1 MNIEN
6 ELMKQTNQLTL
17 AMIAGKSNYDDSIF
31 DIQQQI
37 KILKEMKATNQRLN
51 EAKQRSYE
59 VHTAAVWDDNVNDF
73 TPVSEQLCN
82 FYDADVEALSKQL
95 EWLDYAYRKNQL
107 KQKLPELEIIKLN
120 GSEQAEMRALNALK
134 GCSYEKKSI
143 LEKAYLAAQSARK
156 NLLEKLEQ
164 MIC

>member
-6 ELMKQTNQLTL
+6 ELMKQTTQLTL
-17 AMIAGKSNYDDSIF
+17 AMIAGKTDYDDSVF
-31 DIQQQI
+31 DLKQQI
-37 KILKEMKATNQRLN
+37 KILEEMKTTNQRLN

-59 VHTAAVWDDNVNDF
+59 VHTASVWNDNVNDL

-82 FYDADVEALSKQL
+82 FYDAEVGALNKQL

-107 KQKLPELEIIKLN
+107 N
-120 GSEQAEMRALNALK
+120 GSEQAEMRALNAFK

-143 LEKAYLAAQSARK
+143 LEKAYLAAQSERK

>member
-51 EAKQRSYE
+51 EAKQS
-59 VHTAAVWDDNVNDF
+59 
-73 TPVSEQLCN
+73 
-82 FYDADVEALSKQL
+82 
-95 EWLDYAYRKNQL
+95 
-107 KQKLPELEIIKLN
+107 
-120 GSEQAEMRALNALK
+120 
-134 GCSYEKKSI
+134 
-143 LEKAYLAAQSARK
+143 
-156 NLLEKLEQ
+156 
-164 MIC
+164 